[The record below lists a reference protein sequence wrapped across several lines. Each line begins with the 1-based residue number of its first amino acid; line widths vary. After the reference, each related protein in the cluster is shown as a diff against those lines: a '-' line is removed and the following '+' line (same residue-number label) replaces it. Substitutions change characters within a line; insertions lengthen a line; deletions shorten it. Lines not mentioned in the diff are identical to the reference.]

1 MLVPLLRTK
10 LGCDLDAW
18 TLCLWASALPI
29 SKLLSFAFYLFLLP
43 PGCRGV
49 GGGKSTQG
57 ELIPQREHCKQL
69 SFVHGKVNHYF
80 LHMLISFYELFT
92 SSLYLC
98 FEALNVFHINLCE
111 YIHIS
116 GGTQFDS
123 KDRWFALLFLEKNTS
138 SFKTHTKKG
147 ITASSAFQT
156 ITVPLYQRM

>member
-1 MLVPLLRTK
+1 MIWMPGLSASGPVHFLSASCSPLRSTFS
-10 LGCDLDAW
+10 C
-18 TLCLWASALPI
+18 
-29 SKLLSFAFYLFLLP
+29 FLQ
-43 PGCRGV
+43 
-49 GGGKSTQG
+49 GGGAWEAANPPRG

-69 SFVHGKVNHYF
+69 SSVYGKVNHYF
-80 LHMLISFYELFT
+80 LHLLISFYELFT
-92 SSLYLC
+92 SFLYLC